1 MQTSQ
6 SEQKPLDN
14 TAKKSCWLMAVCLRT
29 LWLLVAVNVVLFCF
43 CFVLA
48 SACHFDY
55 YSSLAFPFKG
65 VKGFSSWL
73 IPFNKGRT
81 FTPICMSSSQQLS
94 SNTFSN
100 TTKFN
105 VQVSKSSQKGNF
117 NIHDRSLSH
126 HASLI
131 LSCKKLEIECFIY
144 RITKL
149 RALLS
154 ENLWKYWF

>member
-48 SACHFDY
+48 DY

-100 TTKFN
+100 TTN

>member
-29 LWLLVAVNVVLFCF
+29 LWLLVSVNVVLFCF

-48 SACHFDY
+48 LACHFDY
-55 YSSLAFPFKG
+55 YSSLPFPFKG
-65 VKGFSSWL
+65 VKGFCSWL

-100 TTKFN
+100 TTN